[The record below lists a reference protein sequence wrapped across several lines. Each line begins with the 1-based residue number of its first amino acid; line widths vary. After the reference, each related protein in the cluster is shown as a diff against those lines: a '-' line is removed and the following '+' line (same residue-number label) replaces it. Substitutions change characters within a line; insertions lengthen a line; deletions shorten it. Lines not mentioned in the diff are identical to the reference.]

1 MCEDAIVL
9 KNPIPQVDDFTD
21 YLESTSEEVKRLPAL
36 AKVAP
41 NENLLAYDFDA
52 VIKSSR
58 NGPPQPKK
66 PEGQPTG
73 TAEEQARK
81 PSRVHACSCFKG
93 SQWSLTIRQKKED
106 WMLPPPACPPIIRR
120 ESKFAAGSEVKQ
132 KDEFLNSFKET
143 CDTLY
148 RLIFR
153 PGEKKTA
160 TTGLVIVTGG
170 TSCGKSQIIRGLID
184 KFLCDEDNLKA
195 WFSRPRVPHFIT
207 YEDPIEQLLFGED
220 HPLFEENASW
230 INYTPRQRG
239 IDVSSLSS
247 AIKSALR
254 QTPAAFYVGEVRDIR
269 EWKLLLEF
277 AGTGHLIF
285 TTAHAGSLVEAMGKL
300 FAATSSETAVR
311 RAIVADRLAAL
322 VHLRTDRI
330 EVGEGKNACRRNI
343 VIPSLWRRT
352 MVGAKTLMAEGQSS
366 LLPHTGDGSRPPKEN
381 SDQSCFGRACFSNE
395 LMKSARKRLQKAIPQ
410 KSIRDQ
416 FEKAITL
423 RCTEWDLEGL

>member
-21 YLESTSEEVKRLPAL
+21 YLPPSEDLVKILHKLSGVPGTE
-36 AKVAP
+36 K
-41 NENLLAYDFDA
+41 LLAYDCDA
-52 VIKSSR
+52 LIKSSR
-58 NGPPQPKK
+58 NGSPTAKEPLKQKQTEKAEKGSKK
-66 PEGQPTG
+66 L
-73 TAEEQARK
+73 
-81 PSRVHACSCFKG
+81 SRVHACSCFKG
-93 SQWSLTIRQKKED
+93 SHWSFTIRQDKNRGTRAFPER
-106 WMLPPPACPPIIRR
+106 PPD
-120 ESKFAAGSEVKQ
+120 FSEATNFTADNKSGGG
-132 KDEFLNSFKET
+132 FLNTFKDI
-143 CDTLY
+143 CDSLY
-148 RLIFR
+148 GPIF
-153 PGEKKTA
+153 GLDDKKLA

-170 TSCGKSQIIRGLID
+170 TACGKSQIIRGLID
-184 KFLCDEDNLKA
+184 RFLRDRDNQKT
-195 WFSRPRVPHFIT
+195 WFSRKRIPHLVT
-207 YEDPIEQLLFGED
+207 YEDPIEQLLFD
-220 HPLFEENASW
+220 VNHPRFDKHAAW

-239 IDVSSLSS
+239 FDVSSLGS

-254 QTPAAFYVGEVRDIR
+254 QTPAAFYIGEVRDIR

-322 VHLRTDRI
+322 VHLRPDQI
-330 EVGEGKNACRRNI
+330 EAGEGKNACARKI